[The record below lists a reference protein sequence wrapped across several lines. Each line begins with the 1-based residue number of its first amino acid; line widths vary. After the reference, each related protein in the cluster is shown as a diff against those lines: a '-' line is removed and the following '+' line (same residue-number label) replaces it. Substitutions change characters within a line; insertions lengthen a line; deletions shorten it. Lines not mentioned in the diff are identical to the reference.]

1 MERLAYPTNVMQE
14 MGIDVTEITDET
26 RQNFAKLLDN
36 GVISDRLTY
45 CIKEYYRNNRTLED
59 LASELNVTRE
69 RVRQLIAS
77 AKEKLTTYRPY
88 ILGID
93 GYITEKERLQD
104 EIEKL
109 EVRLAKLKAVAK
121 DIDLEALEEKY
132 SISIFKDTSVSID
145 KVDMS
150 VRTYNCLKKEGI
162 ETLDDLF
169 SKSEYELTQIH
180 NLGNRSIT
188 EIKNLALLY
197 GRKIS

>member
-93 GYITEKERLQD
+93 GCVHDGWLILSDFRDTFD
-104 EIEKL
+104 EL
-109 EVRLAKLKAVAK
+109 YLYN
-121 DIDLEALEEKY
+121 AL
-132 SISIFKDTSVSID
+132 
-145 KVDMS
+145 
-150 VRTYNCLKKEGI
+150 R
-162 ETLDDLF
+162 
-169 SKSEYELTQIH
+169 SEHIQH
-180 NLGNRSIT
+180 QFPS
-188 EIKNLALLY
+188 
-197 GRKIS
+197 SQ